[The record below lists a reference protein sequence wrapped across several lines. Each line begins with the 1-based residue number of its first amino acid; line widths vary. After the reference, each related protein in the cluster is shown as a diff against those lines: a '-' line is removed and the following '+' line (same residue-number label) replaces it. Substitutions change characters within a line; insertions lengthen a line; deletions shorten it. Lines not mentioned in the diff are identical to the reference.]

1 MKNILDSPVSTL
13 YFLSFFSGANT
24 YNDAIKFI
32 EVNFEKD
39 IKISNFSKVANILID
54 EGYLEIINNPSN
66 ERFAQKKLAVVK
78 KKVVDDILEKLTKNV
93 TDRFTYSFVLDGRRI
108 TKRKKFTYDKLC
120 NQFDSYEILFDLFSN
135 YCKNVIIN
143 SREKNITKTSYEYN
157 YYNLILKFIYGIAM
171 DDEFYDEFSDYLGE
185 DEIVIPVDLMKKRLR
200 EENKELK
207 LFTKIC
213 KQYVHITNIDKF
225 SVVAKASLRYQ
236 D

>member
-13 YFLSFFSGANT
+13 YFLSFISGANT

-143 SREKNITKTSYEYN
+143 SREENITKTSYEYN

-185 DEIVIPVDLMKKRLR
+185 DEIVIPVDLMKKKLR